1 MPGSLASSASSIP
14 LPRSFYERHTVR
26 VAKGLLGK
34 VLVRRLG
41 ATELRGLIVEAEA
54 YRGQDDPASH
64 AYVGRTERNQVMF
77 GQPGHAYVYFTY
89 GMHYCLNVTTEPIG
103 QAGAVLIRAAQP
115 VKGIE
120 AMRKKRG
127 SDRIRDLTNGPA
139 KLTEAFAV
147 TTALNG
153 HDLTTVS
160 RLFIAENDKLEPFRI
175 ESTSRIGIRAGLDKP
190 WRFFIKGNP
199 FVSKK

>member
-1 MPGSLASSASSIP
+1 MPGSFVGSSSSAP
-14 LPRSFYERHTVR
+14 LARSFYERHTVR
-26 VAKGLLGK
+26 VAKELLGK
-34 VLVRRLG
+34 VLVRRLRS
-41 ATELRGLIVEAEA
+41 TVLRGIIVEAEA

-103 QAGAVLIRAAQP
+103 QAGAVLIRAIQP

-120 AMRKKRG
+120 AMMKRRG
-127 SDRIRDLTNGPA
+127 TNRIRDLTNGPA

-153 HDLTTVS
+153 HDLTTVG
-160 RLFIAENDKLEPFRI
+160 RLFIAENDKPEAFRI
-175 ESTSRIGIRAGLDKP
+175 ASTSRIGIGAGVEKP
-190 WRFFIKGNP
+190 WRFFIEGNP
-199 FVSKK
+199 FVSTK

>member
-1 MPGSLASSASSIP
+1 MPRYFDGSSPSIP
-14 LPRSFYERHTVR
+14 LARSFYERHTVR
-26 VAKGLLGK
+26 VAKELLGK

-41 ATELRGLIVEAEA
+41 STELKGMIVEAEA

-64 AYVGRTERNQVMF
+64 AYVGRTEGNEVMF
-77 GQPGHAYVYFTY
+77 GQPGHGYVYFTY

-120 AMRKKRG
+120 VMKKKRG
-127 SDRIRDLTNGPA
+127 IDRIRDLTNGPA
-139 KLTEAFAV
+139 KLTQAFAV
-147 TTALNG
+147 TGALNG
-153 HDLTTVS
+153 HDLTTVDK
-160 RLFIAENDKLEPFRI
+160 LFIAENDKPEAFHI
-175 ESTSRIGIRAGLDKP
+175 ASTSRIGIRAGLDRP
-190 WRFFIKGNP
+190 WRFFIKGNR

>member
-1 MPGSLASSASSIP
+1 
-14 LPRSFYERHTVR
+14 
-26 VAKGLLGK
+26 
-34 VLVRRLG
+34 
-41 ATELRGLIVEAEA
+41 LIVEAEA

-103 QAGAVLIRAAQP
+103 QAGAVLIRAIQP
-115 VKGIE
+115 VIGIE

-127 SDRIRDLTNGPA
+127 TDRIRDLTNGPA

-147 TTALNG
+147 TRTLNG
-153 HDLTTVS
+153 HDLTAAG
-160 RLFIAENDKLEPFRI
+160 RLFIAENDKPEPFRI

-190 WRFFIKGNP
+190 WRFFIKGNS